1 MRHFLNGVEISPR
14 NVLTIGLNSDFTGR
28 PELLEADVD
37 SVILPRE
44 GREIVLQ
51 HIATQGVFEG
61 IPYTMETADGSILQ
75 YYVDLT
81 EETKFRDFEIEVK
94 LKRRYGKDNFFDKA
108 NGTSFEL
115 MAAKG
120 VVFNFIDV
128 PYIIVKDNAAEM
140 ALTLAISL
148 YVMTKELVDQIIAI
162 SYGITDIIDAVT
174 PQTGTGVTFSIGQIA
189 TLIIK
194 VLLQIA
200 IAALLLVALIKL
212 SQQFFELIFPK
223 IRYFQACKVK
233 ELLNKGCNY
242 LGFQF
247 QSNLLD
253 GISGA
258 TILPV
263 PLVKEKCSYWDFLQ
277 NDLNFAY
284 TKGYPSASDSTPT
297 LGSLVEAIELQF
309 NAKTRVI
316 NGVVELERRD
326 YWQNITTNQILPA
339 LNIQSD
345 RVGEY
350 SLNTNDIWKR
360 YFIHYQTDSSDLN
373 TLDFYDPTDAEF
385 STEPLN
391 VLNADLVSIKGLNDV
406 NIPFALGIRK
416 NGLNWLEKRA
426 RDFFEVVDE
435 VVNAFGGNGNLASQ
449 ITDRVGVLQISQQFF
464 VKTKFLYTVGG
475 KQPSNYASLIQAG
488 EIYNKYHKIN
498 EITINDYKIISDAPV
513 RITSQDFVNLLNNN
527 FAEIDGVVCEIL
539 TLQYLDEQ
547 SKAIISYKCPF
558 DYANGKVEI
567 IEITGVSNSATTND
581 NC

>member
-1 MRHFLNGVEISPR
+1 MRHFINGVEISPR

-28 PELLEADVD
+28 PELLESDVD
-37 SVILPRE
+37 SVVLPRE

-61 IPYTMETADGSILQ
+61 IPYTMETADGTVLQ

-81 EETKFRDFEIEVK
+81 EETRFRDFEIEVK
-94 LKRRYGKDNFFDKA
+94 LKRRYAKDNFFEKA

-120 VVFNFIDV
+120 VVFDLIDV

-140 ALTLAISL
+140 ALTLGVSL
-148 YVMTKELVDQIIAI
+148 YVMTKELIDQIIAI
-162 SYGITDIIDAVT
+162 SESVQGIIEAVT
-174 PQTGTGVTFSIGQIA
+174 LNATVPPSVTLGHII
-189 TLIIK
+189 TLVIK
-194 VLLQIA
+194 TLLQIA
-200 IAALLLVALIKL
+200 VAALLLVAIIKMA
-212 SQQFFELIFPK
+212 QQFFELIFPK
-223 IRYFQACKVK
+223 VRYFQACKVK
-233 ELLNKGCNY
+233 ELINKGCQY
-242 LGFQF
+242 LGFTF

-263 PLVKEKCSYWDFLQ
+263 PLIKEKCSFWDFLE

-284 TKGYPSASDSTPT
+284 TNGYPSASDSTPT
-297 LGSLVEAIELQF
+297 LGQLIDAIELQF
-309 NAKTRVI
+309 NARTRVR
-316 NGVVELERRD
+316 NGLVELERRD

-339 LNIQSD
+339 LNIQND
-345 RVGEY
+345 RVEEY
-350 SLNTNDIWKR
+350 TLNTNEIWKR

-373 TLDFYDPTDAEF
+373 TLDFYDPTDAEY

-391 VLNADLVSIKGLNDV
+391 VLNADLVNIKGLNDV
-406 NIPFALGIRK
+406 NIPFALGVRK
-416 NGLNWLEKRA
+416 NGLNWLEKLA
-426 RDFFEVVDE
+426 KGFFEVIDE
-435 VVNAFGGNGNLASQ
+435 VVNAFGGNGNLAAQ

-475 KQPSNYASLIQAG
+475 KQPSNYAGLISAG
-488 EIYNKYHKIN
+488 VIYNNYHKIN
-498 EITINDYKIISDAPV
+498 EITLNDYKIISDAPV
-513 RITSQDFVNLLNNN
+513 RITSQDFVNLLDNN
-527 FAEIDGVVCEIL
+527 FAEINGVICEIL

-567 IEITGVSNSATTND
+567 IEINVNNSILTND